1 MIIARQIIGQGE
13 RSDKPYHVALEKPD
27 RPGYALAMKREHISM
42 IVFAALIVVIV
53 YLFYRVVRPFLPPI
67 IWGAILAGVF
77 YPLNARFGRRIKRN
91 NLRAFLLTLIVVAVI
106 IVPAILIGIALVGE
120 VGDAYPRFR
129 GFAEAGHLDFVL
141 KPQAYGWNERV
152 RAFLAPYVNVANL
165 DVESFISSNIQH
177 VSNFFI
183 GQVSNLIGNLSLAIV
198 NFVFCIFSMF
208 YVIRDG
214 DRLAVRARELLPMSE
229 DLKANLTGRLNE
241 VVHATIYGGILVAGI
256 QGTLG
261 ALLFWAVG
269 IHTPLL
275 WGATMALLA
284 LIPLF
289 GPYVIYVPAAV
300 ILIATGSMVKGIILL
315 VLGVAVVSQVDNLLK
330 PLIVG
335 SRTKI
340 HPLIV
345 FFSMLGGLKAF
356 GLLGVILGP
365 VLASILLA
373 LLEVYKPRT
382 KSAAAVDD
390 QPPTAE

>member
-1 MIIARQIIGQGE
+1 
-13 RSDKPYHVALEKPD
+13 L
-27 RPGYALAMKREHISM
+27 KREHISV
-42 IVFAALIVVIV
+42 IVFAALVVV
-53 YLFYRVVRPFLPPI
+53 TVFLFYKVLKPFLPPI
-67 IWGAILAGVF
+67 IWGVILAGVV
-77 YPLNARFGRRIKRN
+77 YPLNAKFKRRIRRN
-91 NLRAFLLTLIVVAVI
+91 NLRAFLLTVIVVAVI
-106 IVPAILIGIALVGE
+106 IVPAILIGIAMVGE

-129 GFAEAGHLDFVL
+129 AFAEAGRLDFIL

-152 RAFLAPYVNVANL
+152 KAFLAPFVDVSNL
-165 DVESFISSNIQH
+165 DVESFISSNIQR
-177 VSNFFI
+177 VSRFFI

-198 NFVFCIFSMF
+198 NFVFCILTMF

-214 DRLAVRARELLPMSE
+214 DRFAIRARELLPMSE
-229 DLKANLTGRLNE
+229 DLKATLTSRLKE
-241 VVHATIYGGILVAGI
+241 VIHATIYGGVLVAVI

-261 ALLFWAVG
+261 ALIFWILG

-300 ILIATGSMVKGIILL
+300 ILIATGSLVKGIVLL
-315 VLGVAVVSQVDNLLK
+315 ALGVAIVSQVDNILK
-330 PLIVG
+330 PLFVG
-335 SRTKI
+335 GRTKI
-340 HPLIV
+340 HPLVI
-345 FFSMLGGLKAF
+345 FFSMLGGLKVF

-382 KSAAAVDD
+382 K
-390 QPPTAE
+390 PTPADNREGPEGSGPSRPLESQIG